1 METLKSL
8 NPLIID
14 GAICLVVLIFA
25 LIRAKIGLYKVVSK
39 IAVFLVAI
47 AVAVVGSRLLLPMAS
62 DFVWEK
68 ISPRIEQEID
78 TKIDSVIGEDGTILS
93 TDNEVA
99 NLLVKLLGIDQA
111 SASEGDANG
120 NVGEDFAVKVKT
132 LALAKTRMLADLAVH
147 VVLFILI
154 YIVAALILK
163 LISKSLEKVAD
174 WSVLG
179 WLNHGGG
186 FVLGAIEMAVIWL
199 VVVRVCGLLHVT
211 FFQELAEGTTI
222 LKWLCEG
229 DVIGALSH
237 IKGLSFEKI
246 QNLDLNNLLPDSFN
260 LDSLNLEGLLD
271 AIRK

>member
-25 LIRAKIGLYKVVSK
+25 LIRAKIGLYKVISK
-39 IAVFLVAI
+39 LAVFLVAI
-47 AVAVVGSRLLLPMAS
+47 AVAVVGSRLLMPMAS

-68 ISPRIEQEID
+68 VSPRIEQEID
-78 TKIDSVIGEDGTILS
+78 EKIDSVIGEDGTVKTSDSEL
-93 TDNEVA
+93 A
-99 NLLVKLLGIDQA
+99 NLLVKLLGIDKA
-111 SASEGDANG
+111 AASEGETGGA
-120 NVGEDFAVKVKT
+120 VGEDFTVKIKT
-132 LALAKTRMLADLAVH
+132 LALAKTRMLTDLAVH

-154 YIVAALILK
+154 YIVASLILK
-163 LISKSLEKVAD
+163 LIAKALEKVAD

-199 VVVRVCGLLHVT
+199 VVVRVCGLLNVT
-211 FFQELAEGTTI
+211 FFKELAEGTVV

-229 DVIGALSH
+229 DVIGALSQ
-237 IKGLSFEKI
+237 IKGLSFDQI
-246 QNLDLNNLLPDSFN
+246 RNLDLKHLLPDSFD

-271 AIRK
+271 ALKK